1 MEVGGLTWLGAQEL
15 TQSQRKRR
23 KQEESEY
30 APALDVTDIVTECDK
45 ARERHWWN
53 WIILLQGLRPTWDS
67 DPAHNKQLLKTNYK
81 KKTFLTVFLRERE
94 KGKVNM
100 SDSGFSEAVPGLSK
114 PITKMNSFSR

>member
-1 MEVGGLTWLGAQEL
+1 MKVGGLTWLGAQEL

-53 WIILLQGLRPTWDS
+53 WIILLQGLRPTLTPPIRNNYS
-67 DPAHNKQLLKTNYK
+67 KQITK
-81 KKTFLTVFLRERE
+81 KHLIVFLRERE
-94 KGKVNM
+94 KREVNM